1 MTMLGDDNDQDDDKD
16 DGSADDAD
24 GADDVNDD
32 AGEMI
37 VIMTMVRT
45 RMMGNDNVQ
54 WHKQ

>member
-1 MTMLGDDNDQDDDKD
+1 MLGDDNDQDDDKD

-54 WHKQ
+54 